1 MSTHQSDRFDVLE
14 LDVGDSLEPPGLV
27 AENEPD
33 VSDLADGRE
42 ELVDIARAA
51 PLRKLHH
58 EDRASVALF
67 RSHRQLRRSFADRRF
82 ATGRTRAA
90 TIT

>member
-1 MSTHQSDRFDVLE
+1 
-14 LDVGDSLEPPGLV
+14 
-27 AENEPD
+27 
-33 VSDLADGRE
+33 
-42 ELVDIARAA
+42 
-51 PLRKLHH
+51 LHH

-67 RSHRQLRRSFADRRF
+67 RRHRQLRRPFADRRF